1 MALIPDITAAIGNT
15 PLVKINKLKTAANI
29 YAKAE
34 YFNPLGSVKD
44 RAAFYMLKT
53 AFEQGLIKQGSV
65 IVEPTSGNTGI
76 ALAYIGVRMGLR
88 VILTMPDTLSVERR
102 TMLKQ
107 LGAELVLT
115 DGKLGMT
122 GAVQKAKE
130 IQSSVQNSFIPDQFA
145 NQANARA
152 HYETTAPE
160 IWRDLDG
167 KIDIFIAGAGT
178 GGTISG
184 CGLFLKEQNPNIKII
199 ALEPAASPV
208 LSGGKAGPHKIQ
220 GIGPGFVPAL
230 YNKAVVDEV
239 LQIKDADALA
249 CVKLLHEEGLYA
261 GISAGA
267 ALFAALEVAARQ
279 DNAGKNIVIIL
290 PDSASRYLSVL

>member
-1 MALIPDITAAIGNT
+1 MALISDITKAIGNT
-15 PLVKINKLKTAANI
+15 PLVKINNPESQANI

-44 RAAFYMLKT
+44 RAAFYMIKT
-53 AFEQGLIKQGSV
+53 AFEQGLIKKGSV

-76 ALAYIGVRMGLR
+76 ALAYIGAQLGLK

-107 LGAELVLT
+107 LGAQLVLT
-115 DGKLGMT
+115 DGKLGMPC
-122 GAVQKAKE
+122 AVEKAKE
-130 IQSSVQNSFIPDQFA
+130 IRAQTPGSFIPDQFS
-145 NQANARA
+145 NPANALA

-167 KIDIFIAGAGT
+167 KLDVFIAGAGT

-184 CGLFLKEQNPNIKII
+184 CGLYFKEKNPDIKII
-199 ALEPAASPV
+199 AVEPASSPV

-220 GIGPGFVPAL
+220 GIGAGFVPAL
-230 YNKAVVDEV
+230 YNKNVVDEV
-239 LQIKDADALA
+239 LQIKDDDALA
-249 CVKLLHEEGLYA
+249 AVKLLHAQGLYA
-261 GISAGA
+261 GISSGA
-267 ALFAALEVAARQ
+267 AFFAALEVAGRAG
-279 DNAGKNIVIIL
+279 NEGKNIVFIL